1 MIEDNYGNKKNEV
14 TTDTLSEI
22 RKSIQKIDA
31 QRADRSLTDEQR
43 ILLEETA
50 IVLRDS
56 ERYAIQVL
64 TKRIGTQLE
73 EQLEPIRERSKD
85 ILSALRAF
93 FACVIEERATLI
105 SVFLTTAVSINACRK
120 ASVKISLYENVPID
134 TPVVS
139 MTAP

>member
-1 MIEDNYGNKKNEV
+1 MATKKIEV

-73 EQLEPIRERSKD
+73 EQLEPIRERSKEIRECITGMSKVPKAID
-85 ILSALRAF
+85 AIEQIVAVVVPLLRQ
-93 FACVIEERATLI
+93 I
-105 SVFLTTAVSINACRK
+105 SDW
-120 ASVKISLYENVPID
+120 KI
-134 TPVVS
+134 
-139 MTAP
+139 